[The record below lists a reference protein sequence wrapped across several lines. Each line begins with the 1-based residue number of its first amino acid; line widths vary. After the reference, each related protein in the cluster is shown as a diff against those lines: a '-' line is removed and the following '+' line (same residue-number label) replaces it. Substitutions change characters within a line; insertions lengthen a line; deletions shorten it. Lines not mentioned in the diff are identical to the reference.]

1 MDRRSFLWHA
11 GGGLGGIALAYLLGK
26 DDLLATPPSPP
37 SKGGDRGVQPDRN

>member
-26 DDLLATPPSPP
+26 DDLLAA
-37 SKGGDRGVQPDRN
+37 DRPHGQGQFAEKTT